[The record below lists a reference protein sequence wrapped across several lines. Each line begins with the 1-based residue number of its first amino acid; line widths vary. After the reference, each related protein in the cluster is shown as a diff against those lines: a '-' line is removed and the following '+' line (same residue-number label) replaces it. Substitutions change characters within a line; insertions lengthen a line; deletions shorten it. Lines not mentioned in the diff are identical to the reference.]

1 MTNIRLI
8 YMGELILSFST
19 HHIPTLFLNSIQDV
33 EEDMISS
40 EGPEEILPERIP
52 VRIANLELLQ
62 DEGIKSTIERGDILR
77 RSVRYS
83 LTCRDVGRVANLRR

>member
-1 MTNIRLI
+1 
-8 YMGELILSFST
+8 MGEPILSFST
-19 HHIPTLFLNSIQDV
+19 HHIPTLFLNSIQGV

-40 EGPEEILPERIP
+40 ELGPEEILPERIP

>member
-1 MTNIRLI
+1 
-8 YMGELILSFST
+8 MGELILSFST
-19 HHIPTLFLNSIQDV
+19 QSVPTLLINSIQGV
-33 EEDMISS
+33 QEDLISS
-40 EGPEEILPERIP
+40 EGPEEILPEHIP

-62 DEGIKSTIERGDILR
+62 DEGIKSTIERGEILR

>member
-1 MTNIRLI
+1 
-8 YMGELILSFST
+8 MGELILSFST
-19 HHIPTLFLNSIQDV
+19 RHVPTLLLNSIQGVQEDV
-33 EEDMISS
+33 ISS
-40 EGPEEILPERIP
+40 EGPEETSPEYIP

-62 DEGIKSTIERGDILR
+62 DEGIKSTIERGEILR